1 MRAGK
6 MTRAGSDRAI
16 LRITVLN
23 QAIFSIPPEAI
34 RDVTVYQT
42 IVGGRTVYH
51 IAKSSP
57 VRVCD

>member
-1 MRAGK
+1 